1 MAYKVLAF
9 IYIALLPTVT
19 IAQENNSEEYAAII
33 KYCSEKI
40 KEEPN
45 NYFYYKG
52 RADAEL
58 VLRDWDAAINDYSMA
73 LKLKNQDGDIFY
85 NRGIALY
92 EKKKFKLAEEDFLKA
107 IAILKKLPEAQVYV
121 GLINKANG
129 DYEEAII
136 NFTNAIRDSINYFEA
151 YYNRGLSLSKMANY
165 EKAIEDFTRAIDLR
179 KNTNSEINVAYN
191 YAKLKQFDVAES
203 KINLLLQMDSTNA
216 SIYKYKGLIFIEKG
230 DNASACNIFLKAKG
244 MGASVDEDI
253 KKYCK

>member
-129 DYEEAII
+129 DY
-136 NFTNAIRDSINYFEA
+136 
-151 YYNRGLSLSKMANY
+151 NRGLSLSKMANY